1 MRKERVVP
9 QEELTYLANYQP
21 KNYEKP
27 SLTAD
32 ILLLSMIQQ
41 KLHVLLVKRGGH
53 PFKGYWALPGGF
65 VGTKESIEEAA
76 YRELKEET
84 GVEQV
89 YLEQLATFSEVD
101 RDPRMRVISVAHL
114 ALIKAEDVI
123 VKAGDDAIDAKWF
136 VVDSLLDSLKIEDI
150 VAFDHEQIIKL
161 AMKRLKG
168 KAYYTNVLFALLPD
182 EFTIGELRNVFEEV
196 FHKELHAPNFRR
208 EMLPRLIATGKTV
221 RVEGVKR
228 PSELYRMNPDYFEEE
243 DENNEK

>member
-1 MRKERVVP
+1 MRKERMIP
-9 QEELTYLANYQP
+9 QEELEFLFNYHP
-21 KNYEKP
+21 KNYDKP

-32 ILLLSMIQQ
+32 ILLFSMIHQ
-41 KLHVLLVKRGGH
+41 KLHVLLIKRGAH

-65 VGTKESIEEAA
+65 VGKKESIEEAA

-84 GVEQV
+84 GVQQV
-89 YLEQLATFSEVD
+89 YLEQLATFSNVD
-101 RDPRMRVISVAHL
+101 RDPRMRVISVAYL
-114 ALIKAEDVI
+114 ALIKAEDVL

-136 VVDSLLDSLKIEDI
+136 EVDLLLDMLKTQDKL
-150 VAFDHEQIIKL
+150 AFDHEQILKL

-208 EMLPRLIATGKTV
+208 EMLPRLIGTGKNI

-228 PSELYRMNPDYFEEE
+228 PSELYRINPDYFEEE
-243 DENNEK
+243 EEIDEK